1 MTSPNPLP
9 RLNPLRESSRAL
21 SKRDTCRLC
30 GSSNLD
36 SALLLL
42 PTAIAGAYVTRE
54 QRGVPQETYPLEL
67 FLCHNCG
74 LVQMLHIVD
83 PEVLFRN
90 YNYFTS
96 SSPWLV
102 EQFRNLADELLAL
115 VSPSRESLV
124 VDIGSNDGSL
134 LQHFKECGMRV
145 LGIDPAQNVAQLAN
159 GRSLETLAAFFTSEL
174 AEDLRRRY
182 GSASIVTAN
191 NVFAHIDNLA
201 DIAEGIRLLL
211 DPKGVFVFEVSY
223 LVDLIQ
229 KNLIDTIYHEH
240 LCFHSVKPLAAFLR
254 RHGLEL
260 IDVKRIPSKGGSIR
274 GMVQLAGGPR
284 PVDPSVTELI
294 QLEASLGMD
303 RLEVFKLFAS
313 TLESFR
319 EQFRKSFQ
327 SLKKRGKAIAGYGA
341 STPVTTL
348 IYQFEMGDVLDFLVD
363 DNPQKQSLF
372 SPGYH
377 IPILPS
383 QALYERKPGYVV
395 VLAWNYFQPI
405 LEKHEAFAKQG
416 GHFIVPLPVPM
427 VF

>member
-1 MTSPNPLP
+1 MTVENPASKLK
-9 RLNPLRESSRAL
+9 SSRQSRQAL

-30 GSSNLD
+30 GSRNLD
-36 SALLLL
+36 SALPLL
-42 PTAIAGAYVTRE
+42 PTVIADAYVSKE
-54 QRGVPQETYPLEL
+54 QLNDSQETYPLEL
-67 FLCHNCG
+67 FLCRGCG
-74 LVQMLHIVD
+74 HVQMLHVVD
-83 PEVLFRN
+83 PKVLFQN

-102 EQFRNLADELLAL
+102 EHFRKLADELLSL
-115 VSPSRESLV
+115 VIPPQGALV

-134 LQHFKECGMRV
+134 LAPFKNRGMRV

-159 GRSLETLAAFFTSEL
+159 ERGLETLAAFFASGL
-174 AEDLRRRY
+174 AQDVRRQY
-182 GSASIVTAN
+182 GPASIVTAN
-191 NVFAHIDNLA
+191 NVFAHVDHLE
-201 DIAEGIRLLL
+201 DIAEGIRFLLA
-211 DPKGVFVFEVSY
+211 PEGIFVFEVSY

-240 LCFHSVKPLAAFLR
+240 LCYHSVKPLEAFFR

-260 IDVKRIPSKGGSIR
+260 IDVKRNPSKGGSIR

-284 PVDPSVTELI
+284 PVDPSVAELI
-294 QLEASLGMD
+294 QLEMNLGMD
-303 RLEVFKLFAS
+303 RPEVFKLFAS

-319 EQFRKSFQ
+319 VQFRRSFQ
-327 SLKKRGKAIAGYGA
+327 SLKKRGKTIAGYGA

-348 IYQFEMGDVLDFLVD
+348 IYQFEMGEALDFIVD
-363 DNPQKQSLF
+363 DNPQKQNLF
-372 SPGYH
+372 SPGFH

-383 QALYERKPGYVV
+383 PALYERKPGYVV

-405 LEKHEAFAKQG
+405 LEKHEAFVKQG